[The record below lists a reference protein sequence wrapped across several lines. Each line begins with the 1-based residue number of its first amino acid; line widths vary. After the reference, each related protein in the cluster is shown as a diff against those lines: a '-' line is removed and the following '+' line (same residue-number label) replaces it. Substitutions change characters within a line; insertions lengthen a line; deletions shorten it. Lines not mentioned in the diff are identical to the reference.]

1 MKTKMVAGII
11 SAALAMTAVAEA
23 KTKKHHRTTRHQAAA
38 TQPVVNPFMRNF
50 MAMQAAMNPAMNPAM
65 QKNTRASRKSARAS
79 RLNAPAYPAMAPN
92 MAAWTGGL
100 GGAGLISTARSYA
113 GRNPTGRS
121 RQWCGEFMA
130 MVVRQSGGR
139 VPEGHAKASSWAKLP
154 RTTERVGA
162 IAVMPHH
169 VGIVTGQCEGGGV
182 KIVSGNFGRVKVGEG
197 CVSRSRIMAFVQP

>member
-1 MKTKMVAGII
+1 MKTKIAVGIL
-11 SAALAMTAVAEA
+11 SAALAMSAAAEA
-23 KTKKHHRTTRHQAAA
+23 KTRKHHRVARHQAPA
-38 TQPVVNPFMRNF
+38 TQPLVNPFMQNF
-50 MAMQAAMNPAMNPAM
+50 MAMQTAINPAVR
-65 QKNTRASRKSARAS
+65 KNTRASHKAAKH
-79 RLNAPAYPAMAPN
+79 PMYPAMAPS
-92 MAAWTGGL
+92 MAAWTGGV
-100 GGAGLISTARSYA
+100 GLISTARSYA

-169 VGIVTGQCEGGGV
+169 VGIVTGRCEGGGV

>member
-1 MKTKMVAGII
+1 MKTKIAVGIL
-11 SAALAMTAVAEA
+11 SATLAASTMTADA
-23 KTKKHHRTTRHQAAA
+23 KTKKHYRARHHAPAAQ
-38 TQPVVNPFMRNF
+38 TYVNPFMQNF
-50 MAMQAAMNPAMNPAM
+50 MAMQAAMNPGMNPEL
-65 QKNTRASRKSARAS
+65 QNNTRASRKAARAS
-79 RLNAPAYPAMAPN
+79 RHVRPATMPN
-92 MAAWTGGL
+92 MADWTGGF
-100 GGAGLISTARSYA
+100 GGAGMIATARSYA